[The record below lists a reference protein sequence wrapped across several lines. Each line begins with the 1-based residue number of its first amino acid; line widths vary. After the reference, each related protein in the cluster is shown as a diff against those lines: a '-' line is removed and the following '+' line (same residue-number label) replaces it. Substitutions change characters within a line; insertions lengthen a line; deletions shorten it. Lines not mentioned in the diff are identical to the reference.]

1 MADLDTFTNEW
12 TLLKV
17 NTTGMDPK
25 NGTAI
30 SASNWVSGDRTDLHL
45 RFIASTTNNIRGI
58 FSYQH
63 QPKTSS

>member
-30 SASNWVSGDRTDLHL
+30 SASNWVSGDVS
-45 RFIASTTNNIRGI
+45 F
-58 FSYQH
+58 
-63 QPKTSS
+63 PKITRPSL